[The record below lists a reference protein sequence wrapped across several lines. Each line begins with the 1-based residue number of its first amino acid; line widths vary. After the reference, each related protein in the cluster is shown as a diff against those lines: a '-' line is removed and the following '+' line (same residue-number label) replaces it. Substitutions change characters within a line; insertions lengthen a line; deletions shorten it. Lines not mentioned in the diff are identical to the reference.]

1 MFNYK
6 PLNIINLQ
14 LLFIWFFV
22 SHVILLELL
31 LLRTINVLL
40 HGTAGFF
47 LIAIALFLISLS
59 GICLLYL
66 RNKKGY
72 PPFKIIGYSFSGYI
86 FFAALALPA
95 LRYISQLSM
104 GAISES
110 FFQSFFVILII
121 CVPFLFSGICIFV
134 LMNIQSEL
142 KSFQQRYAVDLFAVS
157 FAVFLPR
164 LLVPYLG
171 TEILIAVASI
181 LLLAIF
187 AFTFLRSI
195 DFKIATIV
203 ILSFALCISTIYEN
217 KTSSWLTPF
226 IKKYPHARI
235 EPGQLEFSLWD
246 PIAKIDVIDYSNPPT
261 NKGINNDSKAIKH
274 IFYDGGTI
282 GTKIYPFDGN
292 FKELKQVYLQQPLLY
307 FTRLATVAAHLLKSG
322 TPYKTYLFGVG
333 AGQELKAAELYGA
346 KEIYANEL
354 VKAVID
360 LNKNEYSHYNGNI
373 FNAPEVTIRIGDGRK
388 QIQSLNSF
396 DVIQI
401 FSNYLSSN
409 MNSGLNYFQTS
420 YLFTYESIQ
429 EYLERLNP
437 DGLLQINQFK
447 FTKIVD
453 LIAKVWVNQG
463 RELKQLKRHLYVI
476 QDVEKYDI
484 LTTVLFKKSPF
495 TLEEDRILKALFLL
509 KSSST
514 YQFYESPFQIESKYL
529 ANLITANNIGELIV
543 PVDDKPY
550 FATPDNIMF
559 NFFGLNP
566 IAYFTFF
573 SIALIFAGFILFRSN
588 FSSGTMLGFSKMT
601 AFFNT
606 GFSFICIQTASV
618 QIVIKYI
625 DWPDFA
631 YCLVIGGMALGIGF
645 YNFLLLKVKWVGE
658 YRFLILSSFVFY
670 LLVTTISFFLKIT
683 SNIDIIF
690 QYFLIFIFFTGA
702 GFFGTNL
709 FSFGINR
716 MQLVQKEKSFAYAW
730 FLNGIGILI
739 GSIAVQF
746 LMLRQGLHFILM
758 LAVILNLIT
767 IGFLK
772 LNYLKNN

>member
-1 MFNYK
+1 M
-6 PLNIINLQ
+6 LNIKMLRKINLQ
-14 LLFIWFFV
+14 LTFIWLFV

-47 LIAIALFLISLS
+47 LIALALFLISLS
-59 GICLLYL
+59 GVCLLYL

-72 PPFKIIGYSFSGYI
+72 PPLKIISYSFSAYI

-95 LRYISQLSM
+95 LRLISQSSM

-110 FFQSFFVILII
+110 FFQSFLVILII
-121 CVPFLFSGICIFV
+121 CVPFLFSGICIFA
-134 LMNIQSEL
+134 LMNIQSEI

-181 LLLAIF
+181 FLLTLF
-187 AFTFLRSI
+187 VFTFLRSI
-195 DFKIATIV
+195 DLKVVTI
-203 ILSFALCISTIYEN
+203 ITLSFVLCMSTIYEN
-217 KTSSWLTPF
+217 KTFGWLPPF
-226 IKKYPHARI
+226 IKKFPHARI

-246 PIAKIDVIDYSNPPT
+246 PIAKIDVIDYSNSPT
-261 NKGINNDSKAIKH
+261 NKGVNNQSKAIKH

-292 FKELKQVYLQQPLLY
+292 FEKLKQVYRQQPSRY
-307 FTRLATVAAHLLKSG
+307 FTRVATVAAHLLKSG

-388 QIQSLNSF
+388 QIQSLNNF

-420 YLFTYESIQ
+420 YLFTYESIH
-429 EYLERLNP
+429 EYLERLKP
-437 DGLLQINQFK
+437 DGLLQINQFR
-447 FTKIVD
+447 FPKIVD
-453 LIAKVWVNQG
+453 LIAKVWVDQG
-463 RELKQLKRHLYVI
+463 HELKQLKKHLYVI
-476 QDVEKYDI
+476 QDVGKIDI
-484 LTTVLFKKSPF
+484 LTTVIFKKSPF
-495 TLEEDRILKALFLL
+495 TLEEDQILKDLF
-509 KSSST
+509 KPDDSSV
-514 YQFYESPFQIESKYL
+514 YQFFESPFQTESKYL
-529 ANLITANNIGELIV
+529 ASLIKTNNTGELKV
-543 PVDDKPY
+543 PIDDKPY
-550 FATPDNIMF
+550 FATPDNILF

-566 IAYFTFF
+566 VAYFAFF
-573 SIALIFAGFILFRSN
+573 SITLIFAGFILFRSK
-588 FSSGTMLGFSKMT
+588 SSLGAMLSFPKMA

-606 GFSFICIQTASV
+606 GFAFICIQTASV
-618 QIVIKYI
+618 QIVMKYI
-625 DWPDFA
+625 DWPDFSF
-631 YCLVIGGMALGIGF
+631 CLVIGGMALGIGF

-658 YRFLILSSFVFY
+658 YRFLILSSVIFG
-670 LLVTTISFFLKIT
+670 LLVAAMSFLLKVT
-683 SNIDIIF
+683 SNINTF
-690 QYFLIFIFFTGA
+690 SQYFLIFIFFTGA
-702 GFFGTNL
+702 GFFGTNA
-709 FSFGINR
+709 FSYGISGL
-716 MQLVQKEKSFAYAW
+716 QLVQKEKSFAYAW
-730 FLNGIGILI
+730 FLNGIGILL

-746 LMLRQGLHFILM
+746 LMVRQGLHFVLM
-758 LAVILNLIT
+758 LAVIVNFIT
-767 IGFLK
+767 IGFFKTELSK
-772 LNYLKNN
+772 K